1 MSVERALRASGGG
14 LDFGLLFLGFSLF
27 LIAAALV
34 LVGLL
39 VRLGLDRRASE
50 IGLLLAA
57 GYRTR
62 TVRRLLLAEGMILSA
77 LGGLI
82 GLAGAIGYAALMLR
96 LLTAMWPEGSVGSF
110 LELHVDGVSLGIGYA
125 AALVVSGVTI
135 WWAVRIEPRCAQ
147 ALTCRGNPK
156 PLAA

>member
-1 MSVERALRASGGG
+1 MSVERALLASGGG

-82 GLAGAIGYAALMLR
+82 GLAGAIGYARPHATVAHGNVAR
-96 LLTAMWPEGSVGSF
+96 RVGW
-110 LELHVDGVSLGIGYA
+110 
-125 AALVVSGVTI
+125 VVSGVT
-135 WWAVRIEPRCAQ
+135 R
-147 ALTCRGNPK
+147 
-156 PLAA
+156 